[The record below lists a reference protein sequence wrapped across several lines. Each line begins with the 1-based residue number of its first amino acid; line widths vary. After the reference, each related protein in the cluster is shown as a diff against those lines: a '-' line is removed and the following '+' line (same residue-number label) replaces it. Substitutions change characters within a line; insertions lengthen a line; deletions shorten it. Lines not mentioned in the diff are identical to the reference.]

1 MAEAKQYSLSLMPY
15 DKESGRTYRAFDLT
29 QPLSSDWKRNT
40 VKPTMSVFDELG
52 VGIGLYMRFMYYSIP
67 TFAVASLIAL
77 IPMGAEIIA
86 EIIAEMIAE
95 IDSTART
102 RRISRRI
109 PQGTISSDC
118 GRVTTPTC
126 RTTL

>member
-29 QPLSSDWKRNT
+29 QPFSSDWKRNT

-86 EIIAEMIAE
+86 EI
-95 IDSTART
+95 DSTART

-109 PQGTISSDC
+109 PQGTISSGC

>member
-29 QPLSSDWKRNT
+29 QPFCSDWKRNT

-67 TFAVASLIAL
+67 TFTVASLIAL

-86 EIIAEMIAE
+86 EILAE
-95 IDSTART
+95 IGATART

-109 PQGTISSDC
+109 PQGTISSGC

>member
-86 EIIAEMIAE
+86 EMIAE